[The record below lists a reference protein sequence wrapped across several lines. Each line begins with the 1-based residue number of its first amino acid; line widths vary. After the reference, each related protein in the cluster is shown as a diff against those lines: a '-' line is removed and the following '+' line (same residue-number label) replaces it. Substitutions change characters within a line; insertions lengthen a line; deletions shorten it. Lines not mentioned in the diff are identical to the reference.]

1 MSSKFES
8 LPSTISETESSS
20 SLELVRT
27 GQAGEPAATDELD
40 QLSINTIRFLSVDA
54 VEKAH
59 SGHPGLPLGA
69 APMAYVLWDRFLR
82 HNPRNPHWFNRDR
95 FILSAG
101 HGSMLLYSLL
111 HLTGYDLPL
120 SEIERF
126 RQWDSKAPGHPEAG
140 MTPGVEVTTGPLG
153 QGFGMSVGMAVAE
166 AYLASCFNRPDLP
179 IVDHYTYVLA
189 SDGDLMEG
197 VSSEAASLA
206 GTMRLGK
213 LIVLCDDNHVTLE
226 GPTPVVFTEDVCG
239 RFRSYGWQVLSVPD
253 GNNLDAVD
261 AAIRLAQ
268 ADKDRPSLL
277 VVRTHIGYGSP
288 KQDTFE
294 AHGEPLGP
302 EATRKTKE
310 KLGWPTEP
318 PFYIP
323 EEARTHL
330 RKAADRGEQLES
342 QWKELFED
350 YRRQHPEDAA
360 QLERMIRG
368 ELPRDWAAGLPWFK
382 PDPAGVATRVAS
394 GKVLNAIAKRL
405 PEVIGG
411 SADLNPSTK
420 TYLAGDGDFAP
431 GDHAGRNLHFGV
443 REHAMGTM
451 VNGMA
456 MHGGVIP
463 YGATFFVFTDY
474 MRPSLRLAA
483 LMASHSIF
491 VYTHDS
497 IGLGEDGPTHQPVEH
512 LMSLRAMPNM
522 TVLRPAD
529 ANETTAAW
537 RIAVERHGPVCLVL
551 TRQNLP
557 ILDPEKYPLRDGVP
571 RGAYV
576 LAGERE
582 RAEVILIATGSEV
595 QLALAALDKLT
606 EKKIAARVVSMPSWE
621 LFEEQ
626 SAEYR
631 EQVLPS
637 DVPKLAVEAGATLGW
652 YKYLGEKGAVIGIDR
667 FGASAPGKVVMEK
680 LGLNVDNLVQ
690 HALKLIGR

>member
-1 MSSKFES
+1 MSSKSDALAPTVSEDQS
-8 LPSTISETESSS
+8 LPR
-20 SLELVRT
+20 LEVVRAK
-27 GQAGEPAATDELD
+27 GSPEQAAAGELD
-40 QLSINTIRFLSVDA
+40 QLCINTIRFLSVDA

-69 APMAYVLWDRFLR
+69 AAMAYVLWDRFLR
-82 HNPRNPHWFNRDR
+82 HNPANPHWFNRDR

-126 RQWDSKAPGHPEAG
+126 RQWDSKAPGHPEVG
-140 MTPGVEVTTGPLG
+140 LTPGVEVTTGPLG
-153 QGFGMSVGMAVAE
+153 QGFGMSVGMAMAE
-166 AYLASCFNRPDLP
+166 AHLASRFS
-179 IVDHYTYVLA
+179 IVDHYTYVIA
-189 SDGDLMEG
+189 SDGDMMEG

-206 GTMRLGK
+206 GMLKLGK
-213 LIVLCDDNHVTLE
+213 LIVLYDDNHVSLE
-226 GPTPVVFTEDVCG
+226 GPTAVAFTEDVGG
-239 RFRSYGWQVLSVPD
+239 RFRSYGWQVLRVPD

-277 VVRTHIGYGSP
+277 IVRTHIGYGSP

-310 KLGWPTEP
+310 KLGWPQEP
-318 PFYIP
+318 AFYIP
-323 EEARTHL
+323 EEARAHF
-330 RKAADRGEQLES
+330 RKALVRGAQLES
-342 QWKELFED
+342 RWKSGVDD
-350 YRRQHPEDAA
+350 YRRERPEDAA
-360 QLERMIRG
+360 QFERMIRR
-368 ELPRDWAAGLPWFK
+368 ELPKNWAADLPWFK

-394 GKVLNAIAKRL
+394 GKVMNAIAKRL
-405 PEVIGG
+405 PELVGG

-420 TYLAGDGDFAP
+420 TYLAGEGDFGP
-431 GDHAGRNLHFGV
+431 GDHSGCNLHFGV
-443 REHAMGTM
+443 REHAMGTI

-474 MRPSLRLAA
+474 MRPALRLASI
-483 LMASHSIF
+483 MESHSIF
-491 VYTHDS
+491 VFTHDS

-512 LMSLRAMPNM
+512 LMSLRAMPGM
-522 TVLRPAD
+522 TLLRPAD
-529 ANETTAAW
+529 ANETTVAW
-537 RIAVERHGPVCLVL
+537 RIAIERHGPVCLVL

-557 ILDPEKYPLRDGVP
+557 ILDPEKYPLREGVP

-582 RAEVILIATGSEV
+582 RADVILIATGSEV
-595 QLALAALDKLT
+595 QLALAARDKLA
-606 EKKIAARVVSMPSWE
+606 EKKITARVVSMPSWE

-626 SAEYR
+626 SPEYR
-631 EQVLPS
+631 AEVLPKG
-637 DVPKLAVEAGATLGW
+637 VPKVAIEAGATLGW
-652 YKYLGEKGAVIGIDR
+652 YKYV
-667 FGASAPGKVVMEK
+667 
-680 LGLNVDNLVQ
+680 
-690 HALKLIGR
+690 